1 MKTERRTE
9 LKSNLL
15 ADRLE
20 GVILA
25 VKPHLKTIGVVA
37 AGLVVVGIGYAIS
50 QWQTERASAD
60 AWTEYYFS
68 ASRPET
74 LRDVYDNHP
83 TQIAGLWARQAS
95 GDSLLSQALG
105 QIYVDRDLADKLLVE
120 AGDHYRAVLEKGS
133 EPLLLCR
140 ASFGLAQVLESQGKG
155 EEALQEYKKLIGM
168 KEVHPE
174 MRDDIQR
181 RITFL
186 QSPEGV
192 KFIEWFTKNRGAS
205 PKAVQVPADLQ
216 SLPNKPDLNFDSM
229 PTAVPTGDAVPAA
242 TDKPAASSDILTP
255 PSGST
260 STTPPS
266 GSTIE
271 TPPSPKVEDAVPS
284 KPPTLEPP
292 QAESKGS
299 GS

>member
-20 GVILA
+20 AVILA
-25 VKPHLKTIGVVA
+25 VKPHLKTMGIVA

-60 AWTEYYFS
+60 AWSEYYFS

-74 LRDVYDNHP
+74 LREVYDNHP
-83 TQIAGLWARQAS
+83 TQLAGLWARQAS
-95 GDSLLSQALG
+95 GDSLLAQAIG

-133 EPLLLCR
+133 EGLLVCR

-155 EEALQEYKKLIGM
+155 EDALREYKKLLAM
-168 KEVHPE
+168 KDVHPE
-174 MRDDIQR
+174 MRDDLQR
-181 RITFL
+181 RIAFL
-186 QSPEGV
+186 QSPEGG
-192 KFIEWFTKNRGAS
+192 KFVDWFSKNRAAAS
-205 PKAVQVPADLQ
+205 KAVQVPADLK
-216 SLPNKPDLNFDSM
+216 SLPNQPDLNFASPPTTVPSVENI
-229 PTAVPTGDAVPAA
+229 PTAETVPAGDLKLA
-242 TDKPAASSDILTP
+242 PSTNEILTP
-255 PSGST
+255 PSSDANA
-260 STTPPS
+260 TPAAA
-266 GSTIE
+266 
-271 TPPSPKVEDAVPS
+271 KVEEPAPI
-284 KPPTLEPP
+284 KPPALEPP
-292 QAESKGS
+292 AEPKGS